1 MKHIA
6 LACIASFLMALVA
19 GCSPVLKAPIGNEGD
34 PKAADQLD
42 HGYAIL
48 IDLLSDE
55 AKVSEILAIKSCS
68 AETAD
73 ILKAISKAAKDGMAR
88 IESLSSAKPAI
99 NPESTG
105 LPLLETDT
113 RNRIANQQTVLLLM
127 AMGSFEVRVLLTQDK
142 ACGYASALCESL
154 AVSDPNKE
162 RSQEMKDLASTF
174 ADLGTRVYQRFALVK
189 SKSKAKDGS

>member
-1 MKHIA
+1 MKHFA
-6 LACIASFLMALVA
+6 LACITSVLMILSA

-34 PKAADQLD
+34 PKAVDQLD

-73 ILKAISKAAKDGMAR
+73 ILTDISKAAKDGMAR

-99 NPESTG
+99 SPESTG

-162 RSQEMKDLASTF
+162 RSQEMKELASTF
-174 ADLGTRVYQRFALVK
+174 ADLGTRVYQRFTVVK
-189 SKSKAKDGS
+189 SEAKDAS

>member
-1 MKHIA
+1 MNRSV
-6 LACIASFLMALVA
+6 LACVTCMLMVLPV
-19 GCSPVLKAPIGNEGD
+19 GCAPVLKAPIGNEGE

-48 IDLLSDE
+48 IGLLSDE

-68 AETAD
+68 PETAD
-73 ILKAISKAAKDGMAR
+73 IIKAISKAAQDGMER
-88 IESLSSAKPAI
+88 IESLASAKPAI
-99 NPESTG
+99 SPESTG

-154 AVSDPNKE
+154 ASSDPNQE
-162 RSQEMKDLASTF
+162 RSREMKDLAATF
-174 ADLGTRVYQRFALVK
+174 ADLGNRVYQRFSVVK
-189 SKSKAKDGS
+189 SQAKDAS

>member
-1 MKHIA
+1 MKHFA
-6 LACIASFLMALVA
+6 QACIALTLVILLS

-34 PKAADQLD
+34 PRAADQLD

-68 AETAD
+68 PETAD
-73 ILKAISKAAKDGMAR
+73 ILKSISKAAKDGLAK
-88 IESLSSAKPAI
+88 IERLSSEPPVV

-154 AVSDPNKE
+154 ATSDPNSE
-162 RSQEMKDLASTF
+162 RSAEMKRLATTF
-174 ADLGTRVYQRFALVK
+174 ADLGNRVYQRFAVIK
-189 SKSKAKDGS
+189 SEAGGDS